1 MHRGVY
7 ATGSGMHCLW
17 DRKAFAS
24 VSDYDSWERELLQD
38 QDIARHISAGALV
51 PLNIGSD
58 GAMAIEVRLGTSGA
72 PAALSERE
80 TTYLIVRSEPF
91 LFRSSGSIGV
101 GGLESVEGAPRN
113 GVGTVELP
121 PGDYAATVHLIAW
134 DEEPGMQTDDGPA
147 ADALPDYVV
156 LLQPAEPS
164 TKYRQK
170 IETFERP
177 E

>member
-17 DRKAFAS
+17 DRSAFES

-38 QDIARHISAGALV
+38 KDIARHVASGAFV

-58 GAMAIEVRLGTSGA
+58 GAMAIEVRLGTTDA
-72 PAALSERE
+72 PACLSERE
-80 TTYLIVRSEPF
+80 STYLIVGSDPF
-91 LFRSSGSIGV
+91 LLRTSGAIGV
-101 GGLESVEGAPRN
+101 GGIESVEGAPRD
-113 GVGTVELP
+113 GVGTIQLP

-147 ADALPDYVV
+147 AEALSDYVV
-156 LLQPAEPS
+156 LLNQAGPS
-164 TKYRQK
+164 TNYRQS